1 MVYRMILKMI
11 EKGQTVGLRDKA
23 EVLYVGGS
31 ISSEQLNE
39 IIALLDAA
47 E

>member
-11 EKGQTVGLRDKA
+11 ETGQTVGLRDKA
-23 EVLYVGGS
+23 EVLYVAGS
-31 ISSEQLNE
+31 LSSEQFNE
-39 IIALLDAA
+39 IIALLNAA